1 MRPSEVAKT
10 ATDRHRG
17 DHAEDPVTV
26 DAVKRRTGDN
36 WSHCI
41 DIRRAELESNDLRA
55 MGRPIRLCQS
65 PHSSISPSERTMT

>member
-1 MRPSEVAKT
+1 VAKT

-26 DAVKRRTGDN
+26 EAVGGGPMMS
-36 WSHCI
+36 WSHRI
-41 DIRRAELESNDLRA
+41 GIRRAELESNDLRA